1 MKDDSHLGRTSLWS
15 VPERWSAAY
24 LWLFASQSLIWLV
37 LLILNATTSAE
48 SVNIVSQAVDVGIA
62 WAPLLV
68 VSAGV
73 SMLIVEVP
81 MVFADK
87 YLNYRYKLG
96 RQEGRLEGH
105 EEGHEQG
112 LEKGREQGLEEGIEL
127 GSRRERARW
136 ERYVHELEEAR
147 MTGKPDPERPK
158 AHENGSANR

>member
-24 LWLFASQSLIWLV
+24 LWLFASQALIWLV
-37 LLILNATTSAE
+37 LLILNATTTAE

-96 RQEGRLEGH
+96 RQEGR
-105 EEGHEQG
+105 
-112 LEKGREQGLEEGIEL
+112 EEGIEL
-127 GSRRERARW
+127 GTRRERARW
-136 ERYVHELEEAR
+136 EQYVHELEEAR
-147 MTGKPDPERPK
+147 MTGKPEPERPR
-158 AHENGSANR
+158 AQNNGSANR

>member
-1 MKDDSHLGRTSLWS
+1 MKDESHLGRTSLWS

-37 LLILNATTSAE
+37 LLILNATTTAE
-48 SVNIVSQAVDVGIA
+48 SVNIVKQAVDVGIA

-96 RQEGRLEGH
+96 R
-105 EEGHEQG
+105 
-112 LEKGREQGLEEGIEL
+112 EEGI
-127 GSRRERARW
+127 SWERARW
-136 ERYVHELEEAR
+136 ERYIDELEEAR
-147 MTGKPDPERPK
+147 LTGKPDPERPK
-158 AHENGSANR
+158 ANDNGSANR